1 VVVIHWVVLDAM
13 GVVYPVADDTN
24 DLLVPFIRERNQA
37 ISRESINEIYRRT
50 SLGEISSRR
59 FWEEVGLGD
68 RFPAIETT
76 YLDDCV
82 VVDPAFGPVAMRLAR
97 QFRLGLLS
105 NDVAEWSRYLRT
117 RRGLAFD
124 ATTISG
130 DVHCRKPSLE
140 IYRHFLRASG
150 AHADQCVFVD
160 DRDANLAAAREAG
173 FRTIHFDRDD
183 SAGAVRETAGNNAGD
198 GGGAGEPGGFEPD
211 ARIGG
216 FGELEAAIG
225 RIEALR

>member
-1 VVVIHWVVLDAM
+1 MIHWVVFDAM
-13 GVVYPVADDTN
+13 GVVYTVADDTN
-24 DLLVPFIRERNQA
+24 DLLVPFIRERNPD
-37 ISRESINEIYRRT
+37 ISRESINEIYLRT
-50 SLGEISSRR
+50 SLGEISSRQ
-59 FWEEVGLGD
+59 FWDEVGLGD

-76 YLDDCV
+76 YLDDRV

-130 DVHCRKPSLE
+130 DVHSRKPSPE

-150 AHADQCVFVD
+150 ARADQCVFVD
-160 DRDANLAAAREAG
+160 DRDANLAAAHEAG
-173 FRTIHFDRDD
+173 FRTIHFGGDD
-183 SAGAVRETAGNNAGD
+183 SEEGHGD
-198 GGGAGEPGGFEPD
+198 ASGFEPD
-211 ARIGG
+211 ARIVG

-225 RIEALR
+225 RIEGLR